1 MFKGEKNK
9 TNLDSP
15 ERLNILVSGTKLTG
29 NLSTESS
36 LRVDGTIEGDVV
48 CNGKIVLGPEAVI
61 EGNVTSNQAEIEGSV
76 QGDLRVEDIL
86 ILQKTA
92 VVRGAIQTGRLV
104 IEDGAQIGGN
114 VQTGDL
120 PPAQTQHKSKAQQ
133 NGSPEKEP
141 EQSSDVVY

>member
-9 TNLDSP
+9 ANVDSP
-15 ERLNILVSGTKLTG
+15 ERLNRLVSGTKLTG
-29 NLSTESS
+29 DLITESS
-36 LRVDGTIEGDVV
+36 LRVDGRIEGNIT
-48 CNGKIVLGPEAVI
+48 CNGKIVLGT
-61 EGNVTSNQAEIEGSV
+61 EGTVVGDVVTTQAEIEGNIE
-76 QGDLRVEDIL
+76 GDLKVEDLL

-92 VVRGAIQTGRLV
+92 VVKGAIQTGRLV

-120 PPAQTQHKSKAQQ
+120 PNIPKAASSANKK
-133 NGSPEKEP
+133 NGKATPEP